1 MASRARPWVA
11 APQAQREGTGIAS
24 RHSGRFYS
32 VVFRILLIFLRTR
45 RTSYE
50 ASASAA
56 RSSNANTYTYSKGAP
71 RRSAFLHMLLD
82 LCPPATRWHGT
93 HEPGARLRF
102 RSGVRCQDT
111 FSQRRLRAC
120 GHTRSR
126 RLRCRQLWARTAPW
140 RGAQPRSSGHARGGF
155 SGVLTGAPRPP
166 AHSVARWCLV
176 IAQGVGVRGRVGG
189 KERGEES
196 THRMHAGWGS
206 LRGAPRGTHTQAVAR
221 EHEAAARRRGA
232 TCPVGTASR
241 LPSSSTSTAS
251 SGRQCAPPVSDRCEI
266 FAVKNF

>member
-1 MASRARPWVA
+1 MRPSECNGGRIYKCQRTGVPVKRGGVSSRSSRLGVPRKAVGRSASGSA
-11 APQAQREGTGIAS
+11 REGTATGIA
-24 RHSGRFYS
+24 RSGRFYS

-140 RGAQPRSSGHARGGF
+140 RGAQPRSGGHARGGF

-176 IAQGVGVRGRVGG
+176 IAQGRD
-189 KERGEES
+189 
-196 THRMHAGWGS
+196 
-206 LRGAPRGTHTQAVAR
+206 
-221 EHEAAARRRGA
+221 
-232 TCPVGTASR
+232 
-241 LPSSSTSTAS
+241 
-251 SGRQCAPPVSDRCEI
+251 RQR
-266 FAVKNF
+266 